1 MLPHIN
7 IAYGSTRKSHRS
19 MIRNSVILIVYY
31 YLYSVIMFEDFT
43 HDRDFELQF
52 KHEDISMTIYILVVK
67 ENNIIFVFPEQE
79 RCIV

>member
-1 MLPHIN
+1 
-7 IAYGSTRKSHRS
+7 
-19 MIRNSVILIVYY
+19 
-31 YLYSVIMFEDFT
+31 MFEDFT